1 MVQQISASREVTRI
15 NGMQERQQKG
25 KRKKKWA
32 EYPSILGKLVSSHP
46 SGDFDSRVRIV
57 PLTECYGHR
66 PFRRPAWEKFK
77 PSLGV
82 RETYPHKIS
91 AAQQSSVGPGHWFPG
106 PVTDGPNQRVHFLVI
121 TQASD
126 PVPVSSRTAN
136 YHVSSSWMEPRSPA
150 LQADSLLSEPPGK
163 PKNTGVGG
171 LSLLQ
176 QIFLAQKSNRGL
188 PYCRWILYQL
198 SYQVIIIHTFKK
210 THTFVL
216 LKKISAISTT
226 SITFCN
232 FIACL
237 LRGVRCIEYLA
248 RSISNLV
255 FFKLVK
261 LMVTVT

>member
-1 MVQQISASREVTRI
+1 M
-15 NGMQERQQKG
+15 
-25 KRKKKWA
+25 
-32 EYPSILGKLVSSHP
+32 SSHP

-82 RETYPHKIS
+82 RETYPHKIT
-91 AAQQSSVGPGHWFPG
+91 AAQRSGVGPGHWFPG
-106 PVTDGPNQRVHFLVI
+106 SVTDGPNRRVHFLVI

-136 YHVSSSWMEPRSPA
+136 HHHVSSSWMEPRSPA

-176 QIFLAQKSNRGL
+176 QIFPAQKSNRGL
-188 PYCRWILYQL
+188 PYCRRILYQL

-216 LKKISAISTT
+216 LKKNQQFPLHQLPFAT
-226 SITFCN
+226 
-232 FIACL
+232 L
-237 LRGVRCIEYLA
+237 LPAYWGGSDVLNIWHGVFQI
-248 RSISNLV
+248 
-255 FFKLVK
+255 
-261 LMVTVT
+261 